1 MIPDTQYLTVIEI
14 GKYLGLGRNRVL
26 RLCQE
31 RTHNFP
37 AVKVG
42 NRYQAELGRLSKWR
56 DDWFDGKFGI
66 DN

>member
-1 MIPDTQYLTVIEI
+1 MYNCEYLTV
-14 GKYLGLGRNRVL
+14 KDMMSYLGLGRNRVL

-42 NRYQAELGRLSKWR
+42 NRYQADLGKLTAWKN
-56 DDWFDGKFGI
+56 DWFDGKFEI
-66 DN
+66 D